1 VKVYV
6 QSKTGNYN
14 TTMEQPDSVTL
25 VEVFKALRNF
35 GYYTAL
41 LNGKTVVMPFEEI
54 EFIRLGDENDY

>member
-1 VKVYV
+1 
-6 QSKTGNYN
+6 
-14 TTMEQPDSVTL
+14 MEQPDSVTL